1 MKDIGKF
8 TLIIIAFMF
17 FSLNNILKY
26 TDNITKQLIFYGIG
40 FLIFF
45 AASKMDKKLIFK
57 YIIPI
62 YIVLNVLLLYLLL
75 FGSSINGSKAWI
87 NFYFF
92 SFQPSELMKLTLIV
106 LLSLIVS
113 TKEKYLLLT
122 FIVTLIPSVLT
133 FLEPDTGNVI
143 FYFVIL
149 FSILMLKIKNIRKL
163 IPYILCL
170 ILLLFAF
177 MFLYFN
183 NKSLFV
189 KIFGSSFFYRM
200 DRIVNLF
207 SSSYQLDMALMNM
220 GVSGLLGSTSVS
232 QIPEAT
238 TDFAFSLLVSLNGFV
253 GTFIFLIINFYL
265 DILIIKKLDDNDI
278 IMQYITFSFLFM
290 KIFQS
295 SIHILMN
302 IGLLPITGITLPF
315 ISSGGTSL
323 LTYFLAL
330 GLINNCHNNMGD
342 MDYSKDLRKQALVL
356 KDQR

>member
-17 FSLNNILKY
+17 FSLNNVLKY
-26 TDNITKQLIFYGIG
+26 TNNITKQLIFYGIG

-45 AASKMDKKLIFK
+45 SVSKMDKKHIFK

-62 YIVLNVLLLYLLL
+62 YILLNVLLLYLLL
-75 FGSSINGSKAWI
+75 FGESINGSKAWI
-87 NFYFF
+87 NLGFF
-92 SFQPSELMKLTLIV
+92 SFQPSELMKITLII

-113 TKEKYLLLT
+113 TKEKYTLT
-122 FIVTLIPSVLT
+122 SLIVTLIPSVLT

-143 FYFVIL
+143 FYIVIL
-149 FSILMLKIKNIRKL
+149 FAVLILKIKNIRKI

-170 ILLLFAF
+170 TICLFLF
-177 MFLYFN
+177 MYLYFG
-183 NKSLFV
+183 NKNLFV
-189 KIFGSSFFYRM
+189 RIFGSSFFYRM

-220 GVSGLLGSTSVS
+220 GISGFLGNNTVSA
-232 QIPEAT
+232 IPEAT

-253 GTFIFLIINFYL
+253 GTVIFLLINFYL
-265 DILIIKKLDDNDI
+265 DILIIRKIDNTDV
-278 IMQYITFSFLFM
+278 IMQYIAFSLIFM

-323 LTYFLAL
+323 LTYFFAL
-330 GLINNCHNNMGD
+330 GLINNCHNIVED
-342 MDYSKDLRKQALVL
+342 KHCSKDYKNYSMV
-356 KDQR
+356 DIG

>member
-8 TLIIIAFMF
+8 TLIIIVFMF

-26 TDNITKQLIFYGIG
+26 TGNITKQLIFYGIG

-45 AASKMDKKLIFK
+45 AVSKMDKKLIFK
-57 YIIPI
+57 CIIPVYII
-62 YIVLNVLLLYLLL
+62 LNVLLLYLLL
-75 FGSSINGSKAWI
+75 FGTSINGSKAWI
-87 NFYFF
+87 NLGFF
-92 SFQPSELMKLTLIV
+92 SFQPSELMKITLII
-106 LLSLIVS
+106 LLSLIIS
-113 TKEKYLLLT
+113 TKDKYLLT
-122 FIVTLIPSVLT
+122 SFIITLIPSILT

-149 FSILMLKIKNIRKL
+149 FSVLILKIKNIRKI
-163 IPYILCL
+163 IPYILFL
-170 ILLLFAF
+170 IFAIFLF
-177 MFLYFN
+177 MGLYFSN
-183 NKSLFV
+183 ESLFV

-220 GVSGLLGSTSVS
+220 GVSGFLGSAAVS
-232 QIPEAT
+232 SIPEAT

-253 GTFIFLIINFYL
+253 GTLIFLMINYYL
-265 DILIIKKLDDNDI
+265 DILIIKKLDNSDYL
-278 IMQYITFSFLFM
+278 MQYIIFSFLFM

-323 LTYFLAL
+323 LTYFFAL
-330 GLINNCHNNMGD
+330 GLINNSYNNMED
-342 MDYSKDLRKQALVL
+342 MDYSKGLHKLV
-356 KDQR
+356 

>member
-26 TDNITKQLIFYGIG
+26 TDSITKQLIFYGIG

-45 AASKMDKKLIFK
+45 GVSKMDKRLIFK
-57 YIIPI
+57 TIIPI
-62 YIVLNVLLLYLLL
+62 YIILNVLLLYLLL
-75 FGSSINGSKAWI
+75 FGTSINGSKAWI
-87 NFYFF
+87 NLGFF
-92 SFQPSELMKLTLIV
+92 SFQPSELMKITLII
-106 LLSLIVS
+106 LLSLIIS
-113 TKEKYLLLT
+113 TKEKYLVISL
-122 FIVTLIPSVLT
+122 IVTLIPSVLT

-149 FSILMLKIKNIRKL
+149 FAVLILKIKNIRKI
-163 IPYILCL
+163 IPYIF
-170 ILLLFAF
+170 ILVIGIFLF
-177 MFLYFN
+177 MGLYFG

-200 DRIVNLF
+200 DRVVNLF

-220 GVSGLLGSTSVS
+220 GVSGFLGNNAVS
-232 QIPEAT
+232 SIPEAT

-253 GTFIFLIINFYL
+253 GTSIFLIINFYL
-265 DILIIKKLDDNDI
+265 DMLIIRKIDNTDI

-323 LTYFLAL
+323 LTYFFAL
-330 GLINNCHNNMGD
+330 GLINNSHNIVEDKN
-342 MDYSKDLRKQALVL
+342 YSKDYNKGYNMEIG
-356 KDQR
+356 

>member
-17 FSLNNILKY
+17 FSLNNVLKY
-26 TDNITKQLIFYGIG
+26 TGSMTKQLIFYGLG
-40 FLIFF
+40 FVLFF
-45 AASKMDKKLIFK
+45 GVSKMDKKQIYKYVFPV
-57 YIIPI
+57 YII
-62 YIVLNVLLLYLLL
+62 LNVLLLYLLL

-87 NFYFF
+87 DLGFF
-92 SFQPSELMKLTLIV
+92 SFQPSELMKITLII
-106 LLSLIVS
+106 LLSIVVN
-113 TKEKYLLLT
+113 TKEKYVLFS
-122 FIVTLIPSVLT
+122 FIITLIPSVLT

-149 FSILMLKIKNIRKL
+149 FSILLLKIKNIRKF

-170 ILLLFAF
+170 VCGTFLF
-177 MFLYFN
+177 MYLYFY

-189 KIFGSSFFYRM
+189 RLFGSSFFYRM

-220 GVSGLLGSTSVS
+220 GVSGLLGSSSVVG
-232 QIPEAT
+232 IPEAT
-238 TDFAFSLLVSLNGFV
+238 TDFAFSLLVSLNGFI
-253 GTFIFLIINFYL
+253 GTVIFLAINFCF
-265 DILIIKKLDDNDI
+265 DFLIIKKLDSSDV
-278 IMQYITFSFLFM
+278 IMQYVIFSFLFM

-323 LTYFLAL
+323 LTYFFAI
-330 GLINNCHNNMGD
+330 GLINNCYNNMGD
-342 MDYSKDLRKQALVL
+342 NTDMV
-356 KDQR
+356 